1 MQIVLVAKNFVL
13 VQIFLECNVT
23 ANSLNL
29 GGWFENE
36 PFSCVKNWKVFS
48 SQVHSYIFNV
58 LLQNKIDNWQAMALD
73 QLSIE
78 VINLYQSE
86 QFRSMFNQDIRW
98 GLVKMILEYAVRYSI
113 LTDHLFIKLLFVSC
127 RGIML
132 FYGNLSFYLNQT
144 VRIAEADDLFRHP
157 DF

>member
-1 MQIVLVAKNFVL
+1 
-13 VQIFLECNVT
+13 
-23 ANSLNL
+23 
-29 GGWFENE
+29 
-36 PFSCVKNWKVFS
+36 
-48 SQVHSYIFNV
+48 
-58 LLQNKIDNWQAMALD
+58 
-73 QLSIE
+73 
-78 VINLYQSE
+78 
-86 QFRSMFNQDIRW
+86 
-98 GLVKMILEYAVRYSI
+98 MISEYAVRYSI